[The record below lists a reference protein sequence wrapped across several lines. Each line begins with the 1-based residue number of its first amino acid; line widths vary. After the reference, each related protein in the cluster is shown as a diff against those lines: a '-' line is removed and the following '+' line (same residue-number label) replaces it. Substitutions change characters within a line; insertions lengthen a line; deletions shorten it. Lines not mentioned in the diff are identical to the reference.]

1 MLTRRIIPCLD
12 VRDGRVVKG
21 VRFEGLRDVG
31 DPVELAARYVAE
43 GADELSFLNVS
54 ASVRDEPPAL
64 DVVTRVS
71 RTVFVPFTVGGGI
84 RGVGDARALLRA
96 GADKVAL
103 NTAALERPELI
114 EELAAEFGSQCVVL
128 SIDTRRSNGAWR
140 VTTRSATRTLDRE
153 CREWA
158 VEGVEHGAGE
168 ILLNVIDAD
177 GGRDGFAVPITAEIA
192 DAVRVPVIAS
202 GGAGSPEHFA
212 EVFGETGASA
222 ALAASIFH
230 DGSWTPKRLKRY
242 LGECGIEV
250 RP

>member
-1 MLTRRIIPCLD
+1 MLTRRVIPCLD

-21 VRFEGLRDVG
+21 VRFEGLREVG
-31 DPVELAARYVAE
+31 DPVELAERYVAD

-54 ASVRDEPPAL
+54 ASVREEPPAL
-64 DVVTRVS
+64 DIVTRVS
-71 RTVFVPFTVGGGI
+71 RKVFVPFTVGGGI
-84 RGVGDARALLRA
+84 RGVPDARALLRA

-114 EELAAEFGSQCVVL
+114 EELAAEFGNQCVVL
-128 SIDTRRSNGAWR
+128 SIDTRRTNGGWR
-140 VTTRSATRTLDRE
+140 VTARSATRTLERE
-153 CREWA
+153 CLDWA
-158 VEGVEHGAGE
+158 REGVERGAGE

-177 GGRDGFAVPITAEIA
+177 GGRNGFALPITRSVV

-202 GGAGSPEHFA
+202 GGAGSAEHFL
-212 EVFGETGASA
+212 EVFRETGVSA

-230 DGSWTPKRLKRY
+230 DGSWTPARLKGF
-242 LGECGIEV
+242 LGDRGIEV